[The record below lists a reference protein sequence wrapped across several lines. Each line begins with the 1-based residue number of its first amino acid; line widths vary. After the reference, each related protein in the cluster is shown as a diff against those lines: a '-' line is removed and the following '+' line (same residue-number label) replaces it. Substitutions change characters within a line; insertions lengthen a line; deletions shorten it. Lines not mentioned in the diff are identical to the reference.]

1 MHIDWLYNICQRI
14 FNTCNIIIK
23 NSSSVNFRLELL
35 TYVSYIVTDVQ
46 QNLSIP
52 LDTRRTDMPVDVR
65 LDSFSHGLSRRRTAK
80 PPDVR
85 LDIAMYAVHYT
96 ARPIDP
102 MWGSTPTRSR

>member
-52 LDTRRTDMPVDVR
+52 LDTERTDMPVYVR